1 MTLWDSPESGI
12 QFSGMTPLFPLPGGT
27 LFPNVLLPLHIFEPR
42 YRCMVEDVLKSDR
55 LIAIAMLKDGWES
68 TYETKAC
75 PIHETVCLAQVIADE
90 CLEDGKYNLL
100 TQGVCRARLIGEEQ
114 TDLPYRIGQLEVVE
128 DEYPLPPVIDR
139 IRRQQELVSAFRQI
153 FPNLDLD
160 AVLLSTMEEGVP
172 LGELCDVI
180 AHAMRLDPFHA
191 HRLLEQADVD
201 QRSDLVLELLKLQ
214 CREPILPT
222 GIRQFPPG
230 FSLN

>member
-1 MTLWDSPESGI
+1 MTSWDSPESGI
-12 QFSGMTPLFPLPGGT
+12 QFSGKTPLFPLPGAT

-68 TYETKAC
+68 SYETKTC

-139 IRRQQELVSAFRQI
+139 IRRQQELVSA
-153 FPNLDLD
+153 
-160 AVLLSTMEEGVP
+160 
-172 LGELCDVI
+172 
-180 AHAMRLDPFHA
+180 HAMRLDPFHA

-214 CREPILPT
+214 CREPILPS
-222 GIRQFPPG
+222 GKRQFPPG

>member
-1 MTLWDSPESGI
+1 M
-12 QFSGMTPLFPLPGGT
+12 FPLPGAT

-55 LIAIAMLKDGWES
+55 LIAIAMLKEGWEAN
-68 TYETKAC
+68 YESKEC
-75 PIHETVCLAQVIADE
+75 PVHETVCLAQVIAEE
-90 CLEDGKYNLL
+90 CLDDGKFNLL
-100 TQGVCRARLIGEEQ
+100 TQGICRARLIGEDQ
-114 TDLPYRIGQLEVVE
+114 TDLPYRVGHLEVVE

-160 AVLLSTMEEGVP
+160 SALQSSMEEGVP

-201 QRSDLVLELLKLQ
+201 QRSDLILELLKLQ
-214 CREPILPT
+214 CREPILPS
-222 GIRQFPPG
+222 GLRQFPPG